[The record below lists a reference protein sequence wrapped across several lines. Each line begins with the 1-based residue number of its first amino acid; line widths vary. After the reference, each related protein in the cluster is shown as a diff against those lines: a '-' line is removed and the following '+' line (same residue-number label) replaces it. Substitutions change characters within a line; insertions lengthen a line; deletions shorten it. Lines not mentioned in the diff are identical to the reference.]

1 MIVHKVAR
9 LLVQMCSDYFIAI
22 SRDLVSI
29 FILHRQGYSVHY
41 WPSLVDESKI
51 VPLDEDTTV
60 FSLSKL
66 AGYASQRMGWAWVKD
81 SEIVRL
87 MNEYIS
93 LTTQVSFGLS

>member
-1 MIVHKVAR
+1 M
-9 LLVQMCSDYFIAI
+9 
-22 SRDLVSI
+22 
-29 FILHRQGYSVHY
+29 HY
-41 WPSLVDESKI
+41 WPSLVDKSKI
-51 VPLDEDTTV
+51 VPLDEDIMV

-66 AGYASQRMGWAWVKD
+66 AGYSSQRMGWAWVKD